1 MIVLKI
7 ILELTVVR
15 REKRGQA
22 PQKELAEA
30 ARISPL
36 LSLQGVIY
44 AVHSLQCPLQIP
56 KKPQKL
62 RGLAA
67 HHSQMFSGIF

>member
-15 REKRGQA
+15 REKWGQA

-30 ARISPL
+30 ARVSPL
-36 LSLQGVIY
+36 LCQFRDSSMKSS
-44 AVHSLQCPLQIP
+44 AFSVHFRYQRNYRSYVD
-56 KKPQKL
+56 
-62 RGLAA
+62 
-67 HHSQMFSGIF
+67 